1 MPPCEWRRDVFVPPF
16 DTVFEGTDG
25 RYVTD
30 WQIERR
36 LRAGVWTLCLRQRA
50 PEKVVVETRDGALL
64 LLAAIEPAELPAGVG
79 IRVTDD
85 RTRVVDTRA
94 GPSRTAP
101 YTPPADG
108 ERSGV
113 TGHEG

>member
-1 MPPCEWRRDVFVPPF
+1 MFMPPVDSL
-16 DTVFEGTDG
+16 FEGTDG

-50 PEKVVVETRDGALL
+50 PEKVLVETRNGALL
-64 LLAAIEPAELPAGVG
+64 LLAAIESSELPAGVE
-79 IRVTDD
+79 IRVADG
-85 RTRVVDTRA
+85 RARVVDTRA
-94 GPSRTAP
+94 RTSVTAP
-101 YTPPADG
+101 HTPLADG
-108 ERSGV
+108 ERSGG

>member
-1 MPPCEWRRDVFVPPF
+1 MFVPPV
-16 DTVFEGTDG
+16 DTLFEGTDG

-36 LRAGVWTLCLRQRA
+36 LRTGAWTLCLRQQA
-50 PEKVVVETRDGALL
+50 PEKVLVETRDGALL
-64 LLAAIEPAELPAGVG
+64 LLAGIEPAELPAGVE
-79 IRVTDD
+79 IRVADD
-85 RTRVVDTRA
+85 RARVVDTRA
-94 GPSRTAP
+94 GPSVTAP
-101 YTPPADG
+101 RTPLADG